1 MFSTMVNDSPRW
13 SPKSLK
19 KESDSSSCEDTG
31 QAYVVGEDNETRP
44 AVSVLSSLAPAWKM
58 AHHPQRTCLS
68 AFEIS
73 LVVSN
78 FLTL

>member
-1 MFSTMVNDSPRW
+1 MFSTTVDDSPRW

-31 QAYVVGEDNETRP
+31 QAYVVGEDDETRP
-44 AVSVLSSLAPAWKM
+44 VASFLSPLAPAWKM

-68 AFEIS
+68 AFE
-73 LVVSN
+73 LL
-78 FLTL
+78 FRRL